1 MKNLLILLCIVNAAA
16 FAAMGIDK
24 SLAKMG
30 ARRIPEKMLFLL
42 VLLLGGIGGTI
53 GMHFFRHK
61 TRHGYFRVGFPLI
74 AALEY
79 AILFYYLL
87 TI

>member
-1 MKNLLILLCIVNAAA
+1 MKALLVFLCAINLIA

-24 SLAKMG
+24 SLAKAG
-30 ARRIPEKMLFLL
+30 SQRIPEKVLFFL

-61 TRHGYFRVGFPLI
+61 TRHTYFRVGFPLMTI
-74 AALEY
+74 IEY
-79 AILFYYLL
+79 GMLIYYLL
-87 TI
+87 TQ